1 MGKRRFGRLLVFF
14 LLVLGA
20 LIFLNSDFFHVKELE
35 FVGMEGIVPGE
46 LVPKEDV
53 MGFNIFHIDK
63 KYLAEFALQD
73 STIKEVEIRR
83 EFPATLVYYLEAREP
98 LAWVKTGSEFF
109 LVDEEGY
116 SIKKTEEI
124 EELDLPLIKLE
135 GEELKEE
142 VRLDEENL
150 AFCLNLLEN
159 LEKWVL
165 ERVTDVVLGQRRNV
179 RLYLEG
185 GGQILLGQA
194 YTSDELPGLIMGFMR
209 ELEKDLDRL
218 EYLDLRF
225 EGRPV
230 YKLK

>member
-1 MGKRRFGRLLVFF
+1 
-14 LLVLGA
+14 
-20 LIFLNSDFFHVKELE
+20 
-35 FVGMEGIVPGE
+35 
-46 LVPKEDV
+46 
-53 MGFNIFHIDK
+53 
-63 KYLAEFALQD
+63 
-73 STIKEVEIRR
+73 
-83 EFPATLVYYLEAREP
+83 
-98 LAWVKTGSEFF
+98 
-109 LVDEEGY
+109 
-116 SIKKTEEI
+116 
-124 EELDLPLIKLE
+124 
-135 GEELKEE
+135 
-142 VRLDEENL
+142 L